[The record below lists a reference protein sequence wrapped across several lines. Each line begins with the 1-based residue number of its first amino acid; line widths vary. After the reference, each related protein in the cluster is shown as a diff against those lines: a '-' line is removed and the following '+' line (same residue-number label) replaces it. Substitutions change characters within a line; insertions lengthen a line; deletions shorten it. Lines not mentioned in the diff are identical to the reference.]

1 MMSFSSIKAYRRE
14 VMNIPFVDFNSMHAQ
29 IANGLYDAS
38 SSVIN
43 SNWFIQGSEVS
54 SFEQAF
60 SNYLSIHNCIG
71 CGNGLDALV
80 LSLKALGIGQ
90 GDEVILPANTFI
102 ATALA
107 VTYAG
112 ATPVLVEPRLD
123 TYNIDP
129 SKIEEVITPKTK
141 AIIPVHLYGQPAEMD
156 SIMKI
161 ANEHDLHVIEDT
173 AQAHGAIYHGK
184 RAGTFGN
191 TGAFSFYPGKNLG
204 ALGDCGAVVTNDPE
218 LADTI
223 RAMGNYGSKKKYV
236 HEFKGQNSRLDE
248 IQAAFLNVKLPYLD
262 TWNQERRRIASRY
275 LNEIKNPHIILPTVI
290 DGVEPVWHI
299 FAVRTK
305 ERDDFQQY
313 LEEKGIHTGIHYPTP
328 IHLHEAYRDLGY
340 KKGDFPIAEEIS
352 DTELSL
358 PMFYGLSDEQID
370 YVVKVVNEYKQG
382 E

>member
-1 MMSFSSIKAYRRE
+1 
-14 VMNIPFVDFNSMHAQ
+14 MNIPFVDFNSMHAQ

>member
-1 MMSFSSIKAYRRE
+1 
-14 VMNIPFVDFNSMHAQ
+14 MNIPFVSFDNMHRSINEELTAAFNDT
-29 IANGLYDAS
+29 LDT
-38 SSVIN
+38 
-43 SNWFIQGSEVS
+43 NWFIAGKNDGRFEVNFADYMNS
-54 SFEQAF
+54 CC
-60 SNYLSIHNCIG
+60 CIG

-107 VTYAG
+107 VTYTG

-123 TYNIDP
+123 TYNID
-129 SKIEEVITPKTK
+129 SSQIEEAITPKTK

-156 SIMKI
+156 PIMEI
-161 ANEHDLHVIEDT
+161 AKKHDLYVIEDT
-173 AQAHGAIYHGK
+173 AQAHGALYHGK

-352 DTELSL
+352 DTEISL

-370 YVVKVVNEYKQG
+370 YVVKVVNEYNQG